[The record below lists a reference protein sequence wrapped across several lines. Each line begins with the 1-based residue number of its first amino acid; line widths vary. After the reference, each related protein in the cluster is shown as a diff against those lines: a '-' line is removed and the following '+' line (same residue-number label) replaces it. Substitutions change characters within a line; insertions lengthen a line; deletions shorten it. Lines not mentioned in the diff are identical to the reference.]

1 MGGEGELP
9 GDGLDV
15 VEELAALANLR
26 TGSTSC
32 QGGKL
37 DTKIYTNPTSIL
49 TSHFRKQKIR
59 NVSWLESCVCESAHP
74 NDGNPDYG
82 DADQHQDEEAAH
94 QQQLRLAGPASIG
107 ASTQGITWLLAP
119 QAGVDVHCE
128 DGRGGVE
135 DGGEGGHEGGEHH
148 GHHGPSH
155 PGLVKE

>member
-1 MGGEGELP
+1 M
-9 GDGLDV
+9 
-15 VEELAALANLR
+15 
-26 TGSTSC
+26 
-32 QGGKL
+32 
-37 DTKIYTNPTSIL
+37 
-49 TSHFRKQKIR
+49 
-59 NVSWLESCVCESAHP
+59 ESCVCESPHP

-107 ASTQGITWLLAP
+107 ASTQAITWLLAP